1 MKTLSRNKDID
12 IEENV
17 AEPIEN
23 LRLKLIYKVN
33 HRTIYY
39 NSKEEC
45 IAFCINLLQIVFF
58 AFGILATLTIL
69 ILIRLSDNL
78 VLEKKRQALRHF
90 EEIASHV
97 IEHQNHSV

>member
-1 MKTLSRNKDID
+1 MKAEPRNKDID
-12 IEENV
+12 IEGSV

-23 LRLKLIYKVN
+23 LRLKLIYK
-33 HRTIYY
+33 
-39 NSKEEC
+39 
-45 IAFCINLLQIVFF
+45 IVFF
-58 AFGILATLTIL
+58 ALGILATLTIL

-90 EEIASHV
+90 EELASHV